1 MNSALKWTAVLLGT
15 TVIMFSLVDR
25 RYGYRYEDLF
35 RVMEPDS
42 VVWKEIPST
51 IVLDFR
57 LDDPDHV

>member
-25 RYGYRYEDLF
+25 RYGYRYEDLS
-35 RVMEPDS
+35 RVPEPDS